1 MKIISWNWCTTVC
14 GLSFLLL
21 FMLWDLFCWFSGFRA
36 SSKTKAPNSNLISV
50 FCFPEL
56 NSHTRT
62 LTHKQS
68 SWIIIYK
75 KMMNLQVHCYTLN
88 LLSLFWS
95 SESVQW
101 ISKSASV
108 TSSTWRNFKIVSRT
122 LKVTGNRVMYDRG
135 AWILRVIML
144 SSHAL
149 WCLLSVKKQKHN
161 FHIFS
166 LMYNISKVF
175 FFHWMYIISI
185 CKCYQPQRSALAD
198 NPYLNLNNSWYHKN
212 LIQ

>member
-1 MKIISWNWCTTVC
+1 MNNYLYEDDESTCRYIVIHWTYY
-14 GLSFLLL
+14 L
-21 FMLWDLFCWFSGFRA
+21 FSDRL
-36 SSKTKAPNSNLISV
+36 KV
-50 FCFPEL
+50 
-56 NSHTRT
+56 
-62 LTHKQS
+62 
-68 SWIIIYK
+68 Y
-75 KMMNLQVHCYTLN
+75 
-88 LLSLFWS
+88 
-95 SESVQW
+95 SEF
-101 ISKSASV
+101 SKSASV

-198 NPYLNLNNSWYHKN
+198 NPYLNLNNSWYRKN